1 MSDGKSIS
9 VAEFYNTRFD
19 EFGVSIKST
28 GWGSIESQRLRF
40 QVLFRG
46 INPKGKT
53 ILDVGCGLGGLL
65 PFLQEATNGDF
76 TYIGIDVADKLVY
89 AAAELH
95 GGRNRKFLV
104 GDVFSA
110 ASAYPLS
117 PDISVLSGALT
128 YNAPGIERY
137 ALDTMEKMYEI
148 SKEAACLNFL
158 SSYVDYELEKNKHY
172 SPESVFEEAKK
183 ISKRVNLYHDYPLYE
198 FTVQLFKPLRVYAK
212 EKEPQ

>member
-1 MSDGKSIS
+1 MIDSTSIS
-9 VAEFYNTRFD
+9 VAEFYNTRFE
-19 EFGVSIKST
+19 EFGLSIKST

-46 INPKGKT
+46 ISPKGKT
-53 ILDVGCGLGGLL
+53 ILDVGCGLGDLL

-76 TYIGIDVADKLVY
+76 TYIGIDVADKLVN
-89 AAAELH
+89 AAEELY

-110 ASAYPLS
+110 DSASKLS
-117 PDISVLSGALT
+117 ADISVLSGALT
-128 YNAPGIERY
+128 FNAPEIEKY
-137 ALDTMEKMYEI
+137 ALDTMGKMYAI
-148 SKEAACLNFL
+148 SKEVACLNFL

-172 SPESVFEEAKK
+172 SPELVFAEAKR

-198 FTVQLFKPLRVYAK
+198 FTVQLFKPYS
-212 EKEPQ
+212 